1 MSFLNTLNSISSTVN
16 TIKSTIEN
24 GQNILNTFTGV
35 LNDFSNPARLVSALR
50 AGSMSVGTEA
60 ATKTY
65 NAGVWRSTDTSD
77 WRVRLGVPPLS
88 GFDSSSILKPL
99 QDSNNS
105 MVWPVTPQITM
116 GHTANYGTMVPM
128 HSNYTFQMY
137 QNSQIDD
144 ITISGNFPV
153 DNESDGRYWIA
164 AVHFLR
170 TATKMFYGE
179 TSTLAGA
186 PPPVLRLNGYG
197 DFVFKDIPVVVK
209 SFTMD
214 LPNGVDYIRV
224 PISGTPDSSI
234 QTTNGNVAY
243 VPTLSSLSVTLAVTY
258 SRDSVRQFSLD
269 KFVKG
274 DYITQG
280 KYI

>member
-1 MSFLNTLNSISSTVN
+1 MSLLGTLKSISSKVDAIT
-16 TIKSTIEN
+16 STIEN
-24 GQNILNTFTGV
+24 GQNILNKAGEI
-35 LNDFSNPARLVSALR
+35 LNDLSHPAKLVSAIR
-50 AGSMSVGTEA
+50 SGNMSTGTEV

-65 NAGVWRSTDTSD
+65 SIGAWRPTDTSD
-77 WRVRLGVPPLS
+77 WRVRLGVPPIP
-88 GFDSSSILKPL
+88 GFNNDILKPL
-99 QDSNNS
+99 QDSNS
-105 MVWPVTPQITM
+105 AMVWPVTPQITM

-128 HSNYTFQMY
+128 HSNYAFQLY
-137 QNSQIDD
+137 QSSQIDD

-153 DNESDGRYWIA
+153 ENESDGRYWVA

-179 TSTLAGA
+179 TSSLAGA

-224 PISGTPDSSI
+224 PLSGTPDSSI
-234 QTTNGNVAY
+234 QTTSGNIAY
-243 VPTLSSLSVTLAVTY
+243 APTLSSISVTLGVTY

>member
-1 MSFLNTLNSISSTVN
+1 MSLLGTLKSINSTVN
-16 TIKSTIEN
+16 SIKSTIDE
-24 GQNILNTFTGV
+24 GQNILNKVTGV
-35 LNDFSNPARLVSALR
+35 LNDLSNPGKLASALR
-50 AGSMSVGTEA
+50 SGSIPTGTEA

-65 NAGVWRSTDTSD
+65 NAGVWRPTDTSD
-77 WRVRLGVPPLS
+77 WRVRLGVPPLT
-88 GFDSSSILKPL
+88 GFGSSEILKPL
-99 QDSNNS
+99 YASNNA
-105 MVWPVTPQITM
+105 MVWPITPQITM

-128 HSNYTFQMY
+128 HSNYPFQMY
-137 QNSQIDD
+137 QNSQVDD

-153 DNESDGRYWIA
+153 DNESDGRYWVA

-179 TSTLAGA
+179 TSSLAGA

-197 DFVFKDIPVVVK
+197 DFVFNDIPVVVK

-224 PISGTPDSSI
+224 PLSGTPDSSI
-234 QTTNGNVAY
+234 QTTSGNVAY

-258 SRDSVRQFSLD
+258 SRDNVRQFSLD